1 MLERQDAVLECQV
14 PLETIPTAWY
24 LEDKRLQPSPKY
36 LMEEQG
42 LLRRLTVRDARA
54 DDDGIYLC
62 EMEGKGRSVGE
73 LSVQGEES
81 FGAMCGYDRGSSSC
95 ANCPNSFFRSDC
107 EAVAAEAGCDGRGEC
122 RLLCGNAGTCGGT
135 ELGP

>member
-1 MLERQDAVLECQV
+1 MDVEVLEHQDAVLECQV
-14 PLETIPTAWY
+14 PLETMPTAWY

-62 EMEGKGRSVGE
+62 EMEGKGRSIGE
-73 LSVQGEES
+73 LSVQGEA
-81 FGAMCGYDRGSSSC
+81 F
-95 ANCPNSFFRSDC
+95 
-107 EAVAAEAGCDGRGEC
+107 
-122 RLLCGNAGTCGGT
+122 
-135 ELGP
+135 

>member
-14 PLETIPTAWY
+14 PVDTIPTVWY

-73 LSVQGEES
+73 LSVQGEEHS
-81 FGAMCGYDRGSSSC
+81 ESWLS
-95 ANCPNSFFRSDC
+95 
-107 EAVAAEAGCDGRGEC
+107 AAKPEWM
-122 RLLCGNAGTCGGT
+122 
-135 ELGP
+135 